1 MPLYEYECTA
11 CKRRFELIQKV
22 SDPPAQ
28 TCPTCGGAVHK
39 LQSAPAFQFKGT
51 GWYVTDYARKN
62 QSSADRAESGSGS
75 TATDGKGGEPKGGEK
90 GKEAGD
96 KSSNSSKGAA
106 AGSSSSSS
114 TSAASSS
121 KE

>member
-11 CKRRFELIQKV
+11 CKRRFELIQKM

-51 GWYVTDYARKN
+51 GWYVTDYARKD
-62 QSSADRAESGSGS
+62 QTGGKAEGDSGS
-75 TATDGKGGEPKGGEK
+75 TADAKSSEQKGGEK

-96 KSSNSSKGAA
+96 KSSDSSKAA
-106 AGSSSSSS
+106 APSSGSS
-114 TSAASSS
+114 TSPTAASS